1 MYDYHNYDFAKH
13 RMQNQKAIIKT
24 YEAFGILNLFSPQ
37 RPNGAYL
44 LKMDVYEER
53 LVCKILLELSKGE
66 GWGNM
71 TEVKVN
77 GKAMA
82 DGVNGDFL
90 SALPDTGV
98 FEGTY
103 NCPAE
108 KVKAD
113 LRNKMGTKYLDW
125 E

>member
-1 MYDYHNYDFAKH
+1 
-13 RMQNQKAIIKT
+13 
-24 YEAFGILNLFSPQ
+24 
-37 RPNGAYL
+37 
-44 LKMDVYEER
+44 MDVYEER

-125 E
+125 EWNNKEEENERDYTKFTDNDL

>member
-1 MYDYHNYDFAKH
+1 M
-13 RMQNQKAIIKT
+13 
-24 YEAFGILNLFSPQ
+24 S
-37 RPNGAYL
+37 
-44 LKMDVYEER
+44 
-53 LVCKILLELSKGE
+53 
-66 GWGNM
+66 
-71 TEVKVN
+71 EVKVN

-82 DGVNGDFL
+82 DGVNAEFL

-108 KVKAD
+108 KVKTD
-113 LRNKMGTKYLDW
+113 LRTKMGTKYLDW

>member
-1 MYDYHNYDFAKH
+1 
-13 RMQNQKAIIKT
+13 
-24 YEAFGILNLFSPQ
+24 
-37 RPNGAYL
+37 
-44 LKMDVYEER
+44 
-53 LVCKILLELSKGE
+53 
-66 GWGNM
+66 M
-71 TEVKVN
+71 TEVKMN

-82 DGVNGDFL
+82 DGVNAEFL

-108 KVKAD
+108 KAKAE
-113 LRNKMGTKYLDW
+113 LRNKLGSKYLDW

>member
-1 MYDYHNYDFAKH
+1 
-13 RMQNQKAIIKT
+13 
-24 YEAFGILNLFSPQ
+24 
-37 RPNGAYL
+37 
-44 LKMDVYEER
+44 
-53 LVCKILLELSKGE
+53 
-66 GWGNM
+66 M

-82 DGVNGDFL
+82 DGVNGEFL

-108 KVKAD
+108 KAKAD
-113 LRNKMGTKYLDW
+113 LRNKMGSKYLDW

>member
-1 MYDYHNYDFAKH
+1 
-13 RMQNQKAIIKT
+13 
-24 YEAFGILNLFSPQ
+24 
-37 RPNGAYL
+37 
-44 LKMDVYEER
+44 MDIYEER

-66 GWGNM
+66 GWANM
-71 TEVKVN
+71 SEVKVN

-82 DGVNGDFL
+82 DGVNAEFL

-108 KVKAD
+108 KVKTD
-113 LRNKMGTKYLDW
+113 LRTKMGTKYLDW
-125 E
+125 EWNNKGGTNPMDCIVNVL